1 MTAGTTT
8 SLRRVIESCELSHVE
23 FNDHFQALQRRIDDA
38 LEGHPAAS
46 EWVIGPSRVGK
57 SMLINN
63 LARCYPETKVDG
75 IRRIPVLVVPVPS
88 PVSPKEMPKSVLAA
102 LGMPS
107 VRGNSGDLFAKMER
121 LLRLSGT
128 KVLLFEEASHI
139 VEVGTKM
146 PPRAAGD
153 WFKQVMDRLGMTI
166 VLFGVPHLEKLY
178 QSNEQLRKRSQAR
191 RVFRPYDASDKAEY
205 LNFARCVMTYAD
217 LFDKAGRPFALPR
230 AELVAHCYL
239 LSGGLIGVV
248 SAFMNRLAY
257 DLERQHERPVNVD
270 DCIGA
275 LRRIESAEHP
285 DHPAFQRI
293 EVSPAELAQAHIRV
307 LDEAKLPRR
316 R

>member
-1 MTAGTTT
+1 VTAGPPKT
-8 SLRRVIESCELSHVE
+8 LRQVIESCELSHSE
-23 FNDHFQALQRRIDDA
+23 FLDHFEALKQRIDDA
-38 LEGHPAAS
+38 LDGHPAAS
-46 EWVIGPSRVGK
+46 ERLIGPSRVGK

-153 WFKQVMDRLGMTI
+153 WFKLNHTG
-166 VLFGVPHLEKLY
+166 
-178 QSNEQLRKRSQAR
+178 
-191 RVFRPYDASDKAEY
+191 FRGG
-205 LNFARCVMTYAD
+205 C
-217 LFDKAGRPFALPR
+217 
-230 AELVAHCYL
+230 LV
-239 LSGGLIGVV
+239 
-248 SAFMNRLAY
+248 
-257 DLERQHERPVNVD
+257 
-270 DCIGA
+270 
-275 LRRIESAEHP
+275 
-285 DHPAFQRI
+285 
-293 EVSPAELAQAHIRV
+293 
-307 LDEAKLPRR
+307 
-316 R
+316 